1 VDPKKLKTW
10 VPFLLSLAAAALL
23 ISAGAQPPES
33 DVAGAASDLCRPR
46 AAVC

>member
-1 VDPKKLKTW
+1 

-33 DVAGAASDLCRPR
+33 DAAAAAWTCAGHGRPS
-46 AAVC
+46 ADEATGC